1 MTDNNWY
8 STREIVKAAAGITGS
23 RFDASVDLAVESASR
38 QIEHST
44 HTWFIPR
51 IETRKYDARWPVIIG
66 QRLTFDAYVISIS
79 AFTDEGDNVA
89 PVAST
94 DYRLLPENDGPPYY
108 AVEIL
113 TDVGGADF
121 KADPNTPQ
129 QSFRVTG
136 SWGAYSATVA
146 ATELSAAIT
155 DAADTTF
162 DVKDSGKVDVGD
174 TVLIGTEQAFVSERT
189 MIDLAVNTSGALD
202 ADLTDTGLGLGDPAD
217 DLIAGEVVRIDS
229 EQMLVESVN
238 SATSVVFQR
247 AVNGTILAAHSSGA
261 DIYVARRLTAIRGV
275 NGTTAAT
282 HADDAPITKYAPPID
297 VRQLATAMAVDE
309 FKQGQ
314 AGWGREV
321 GRGDLTR
328 EFTGNSIAKLRKRV
342 VRAHRRDVMASV

>member
-1 MTDNNWY
+1 M
-8 STREIVKAAAGITGS
+8 KAAAGITGS
-23 RFDASVDLAVESASR
+23 LLDASVDLAIDSASR
-38 QIEHST
+38 QIDDAT

-66 QRLTFDAYVISIS
+66 QRITFDAYVLSIS
-79 AFTDEGDNVA
+79 AFTDEGDNVT

-108 AVEIL
+108 AAEIL

-136 SWGAYSATVA
+136 SWGAFSATVA

-162 DVKDSGKVDVGD
+162 DVKDSSKVDVGD
-174 TVLIGTEQAFVSERT
+174 TVLIGSEQAFVSERT
-189 MIDLAVNTSGALD
+189 MIDLAVNTAGALT
-202 ADLTDTGLGLGDPAD
+202 AELTDTTLPLGDPAD
-217 DLIAGEVVRIDS
+217 DLVAGEIIRINS

-238 SATSVVFQR
+238 SATSVVVQR
-247 AVNGTILAAHSSGA
+247 AVNGSILAAHSNGD
-261 DIYVARRLTAIRGV
+261 DIYVARRLTAVRGV

-282 HADDAPITKYAPPID
+282 ALDDATITKYAPPID
-297 VRQLATAMAVDE
+297 VRQLATAIAVAE

-328 EFTGNSIAKLRKRV
+328 EFTGNAIAKLRKRV
-342 VRAHRRDVMASV
+342 IRAHRRNVMASV